1 MEKSEQRAHARG
13 LAAEAAA
20 EWIRQHDGWED
31 AIVTGY
37 VLIFEAVPPT
47 GHAAF
52 QWMTGNGA
60 TPTPESWEPLP
71 AWRARG
77 LAAELL
83 SELDG
88 RQAELSR
95 REMEDE

>member
-1 MEKSEQRAHARG
+1 MNEQRTRARE
-13 LAAEAAA
+13 LAAEACA
-20 EWIRQHDGWED
+20 EWIHQHEGWEE

-37 VLIFEAVPPT
+37 LVIFEAVPPT
-47 GHAAF
+47 GVPAF

-60 TPTPESWEPLP
+60 NPTPENWEPLP

-77 LAAELL
+77 LASELL

-95 REMEDE
+95 RQMEDE